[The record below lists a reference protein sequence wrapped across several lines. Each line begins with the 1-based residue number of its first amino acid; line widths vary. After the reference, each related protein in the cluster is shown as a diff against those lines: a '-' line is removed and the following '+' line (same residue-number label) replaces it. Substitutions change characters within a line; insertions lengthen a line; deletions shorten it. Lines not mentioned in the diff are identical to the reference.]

1 MKNDKKNTTSYS
13 KTMENFESFRRG
25 CILSRSNISFLKSNL
40 MCSSLSMQIANIA
53 MYELHIRQSSHYT
66 SSHSTVSLQYH
77 FQIGPKKFACI
88 YILIFF
94 NCTHFPRWTFS
105 IFLQTQCSMYV
116 VDFSSFCSQ
125 SKYFCDLL
133 LIWCDP

>member
-1 MKNDKKNTTSYS
+1 MKNDKQNTTSYS
-13 KTMENFESFRRG
+13 KTMDFESFRRG

-94 NCTHFPRWTFS
+94 YCTHFPRWTFS
-105 IFLQTQCSMYV
+105 IFLQTQCSIYV
-116 VDFSSFCSQ
+116 VDFF
-125 SKYFCDLL
+125 FFLL
-133 LIWCDP
+133 PVKIFLRSVTYMV